1 MTTANEIPVACQLTD
16 AELAARRQRIV
27 TGLVPHIQERRELAD
42 GYRFRFPAT
51 DAVAHELLAFVLL
64 ERQCCPFFE
73 MELSF
78 PVGKSAIWLG
88 LRGGEG
94 AKQFIETELA
104 PILT

>member
-1 MTTANEIPVACQLTD
+1 MTPANETPIACQLTE

-27 TGLVPHIQERRELAD
+27 TGLVPHIRERRELAD

-73 MELSF
+73 IDLSF
-78 PVGKSAIWLG
+78 LAGEDAIWLG